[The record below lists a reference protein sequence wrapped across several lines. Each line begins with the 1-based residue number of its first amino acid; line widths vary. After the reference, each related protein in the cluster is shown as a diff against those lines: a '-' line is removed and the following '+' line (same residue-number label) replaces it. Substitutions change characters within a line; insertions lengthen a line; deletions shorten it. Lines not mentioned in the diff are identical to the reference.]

1 MASDFRLKDQLP
13 NITDQIV
20 QTYDD
25 LGTINHLGTKKFGLY
40 QEATVEPA
48 VKFSLLEEVLIM
60 TAGSRA
66 KDIEEE
72 H

>member
-25 LGTINHLGTKKFGLY
+25 LGSINHL
-40 QEATVEPA
+40 
-48 VKFSLLEEVLIM
+48 
-60 TAGSRA
+60 
-66 KDIEEE
+66 D